1 MKDVKGVFNTLEK
14 MLRRSSWFDDDWE
27 VYNRGNYLQL
37 YKHSWFNDNQGGIHF
52 ETFIEAPQ
60 VKQKSFPICMHIEE
74 DCPNQAHFIHQLIEL
89 EGERI
94 SSWKGYKMLDTSYG
108 VCQRTLP
115 LNFKSL
121 EQRIFEELNRLRTL
135 ESSIERIRLKL

>member
-1 MKDVKGVFNTLEK
+1 MKDVKGVFRNLEK
-14 MLRRSSWFDDDWE
+14 MLRQATWFDDDWE
-27 VYNRGNYLQL
+27 IYNRGNYLQL
-37 YKHSWFNDNQGGIHF
+37 YKHSWFNDNQGGVHF
-52 ETFIEAPQ
+52 ETFIEEPQ
-60 VKQKSFPICMHIEE
+60 IKQKSFPVCVHAEE
-74 DCPNQAHFIHQLIEL
+74 DCPEQADFIRQLVEL

-135 ESSIERIRLKL
+135 ESSIEKILLKL